1 MNTPYLYL
9 GIAILAEVIATSF
22 LKASDGM
29 SKLWPTMASVLG
41 YALFTFFP

>member
-41 YALFTFFP
+41 YAVAF